1 MNDIFKLFKKR
12 SQSGKTANLNEILQ
26 EFNDKDLQNNASNFD
41 RSNQKYISISKSGRV
56 KSKKSH
62 HTNRVLKEELF
73 EPNQQQQT
81 LNQQAQL
88 VSQQPQQPAA
98 SVNTKNI
105 PTQNSTISAGTSAN
119 YKSSAY
125 NHYNFNPTV
134 NRYNTKQQNV
144 YDQHS
149 DNADSS
155 RTSSAS
161 QSSIEDFNSQPINS
175 YNVQPPQQQQQQR
188 SSYNLPYSATRKQY
202 Y

>member
-12 SQSGKTANLNEILQ
+12 SQSGKTNLNEMLQ
-26 EFNDKDLQNNASNFD
+26 EFNDKDTAQNNASNFD

-73 EPNQQQQT
+73 QPSQQQQQQQQT
-81 LNQQAQL
+81 TQQQ
-88 VSQQPQQPAA
+88 VQSTA
-98 SVNTKNI
+98 SSSMTTKNT
-105 PTQNSTISAGTSAN
+105 PNQNTTISAGTTPH
-119 YKSSAY
+119 YKN

-161 QSSIEDFNSQPINS
+161 QSSLEDFNSKPINS
-175 YNVQPPQQQQQQR
+175 YNIQPPLPQQQQR
-188 SSYNLPYSATRKQY
+188 SAYHFPYGATRNQY